1 MEIDLHRLLLENPL
15 LLAFVVIGLGYL
27 VGRLRIGGVDVGVT
41 AGVLLVGLLLGH
53 LGFPDQPGAASFGFA
68 IFIFSVGVQAGPS
81 FFGAL
86 REDGRRY
93 ILLALVVAGT
103 AAILA
108 TVLSRVLGLEH
119 GFGAGLLAGALTS
132 TPTLAGAQDAVTSGL
147 ARLPEGMDAA
157 RASRNVSVG
166 YAITYLFGTVGTI
179 TCVRFLPGFLGID
192 LPAEARRIAQERGIG
207 IRRRVVGSAAALPI
221 VRAYRVGEEAV
232 GKTLEQRCLELERK
246 VLPLRVRRGREIL
259 DADPSLEIEEGDIV
273 SSIASVVEHR
283 QARERLG
290 DEILDPEL
298 IDFAIVTREIVV
310 SQATATGKPLSEL
323 GLREEYGCLPVRLT
337 RATIDLTVEPGA
349 VLQRGDRLQVT
360 GEESRVGE
368 LAESL
373 GYLEGEVEQT
383 DLLTFSFGMVAGFLL
398 GLVVVKLGGI
408 SIGLGTAGGLLLV
421 GILVGFLG
429 SVNPTFGLM
438 PAPARSFLMNFGLA
452 LFMASVG
459 LKAGAGVVEALVAVG
474 PAMIGAGVLVTLV
487 PVGVGF
493 TIGRYALGMNPA
505 LLLGSITGAMTSTP
519 SLNVLAELSRSSVPA
534 LGYAGTYTFAN
545 VLLTFAG
552 TVMMML

>member
-1 MEIDLHRLLLENPL
+1 MSQ
-15 LLAFVVIGLGYL
+15 
-27 VGRLRIGGVDVGVT
+27 VT
-41 AGVLLVGLLLGH
+41 AT
-53 LGFPDQPGAASFGFA
+53 D
-68 IFIFSVGVQAGPS
+68 
-81 FFGAL
+81 
-86 REDGRRY
+86 
-93 ILLALVVAGT
+93 
-103 AAILA
+103 
-108 TVLSRVLGLEH
+108 
-119 GFGAGLLAGALTS
+119 
-132 TPTLAGAQDAVTSGL
+132 
-147 ARLPEGMDAA
+147 
-157 RASRNVSVG
+157 
-166 YAITYLFGTVGTI
+166 
-179 TCVRFLPGFLGID
+179 
-192 LPAEARRIAQERGIG
+192 
-207 IRRRVVGSAAALPI
+207 
-221 VRAYRVGEEAV
+221 
-232 GKTLEQRCLELERK
+232 
-246 VLPLRVRRGREIL
+246 
-259 DADPSLEIEEGDIV
+259 
-273 SSIASVVEHR
+273 
-283 QARERLG
+283 
-290 DEILDPEL
+290 
-298 IDFAIVTREIVV
+298 
-310 SQATATGKPLSEL
+310 KPLSEL
-323 GLREEYGCLPVRLT
+323 GLLEEYGCLPVRLT

-349 VLQRGDRLQVT
+349 VLQRGDQLQVT
-360 GEESRVGE
+360 GEESRVEE

-459 LKAGAGVVEALVAVG
+459 LKAGAGVVEALISVG
-474 PAMIGAGVLVTLV
+474 PAMIGAGVLVTLI

-493 TIGRYALGMNPA
+493 AVGHYALGMNPA

-552 TVMMML
+552 TVLMML